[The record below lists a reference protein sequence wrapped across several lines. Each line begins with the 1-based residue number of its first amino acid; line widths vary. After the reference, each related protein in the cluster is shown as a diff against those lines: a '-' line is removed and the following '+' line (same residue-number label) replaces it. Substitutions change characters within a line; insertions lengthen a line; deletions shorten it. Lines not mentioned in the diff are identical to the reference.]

1 MAVEFTLD
9 FSYEINSSLQ
19 IGDQVYFSIPQ
30 SKGGFEVADG
40 STSTVHVGEVIDILN
55 DFSISVYS
63 EYVDA
68 SNNLLSSNNP
78 PSGSY
83 ISFSKNKVVNNSDL
97 LGYYAEVEFINN
109 SKTKAEL
116 FSVGSEV
123 TENSK

>member
-1 MAVEFTLD
+1 MAVNFTLD
-9 FSYEINSSLQ
+9 FNYEINASLQ
-19 IGDQVYFSIPQ
+19 VGDELYFSTVQ
-30 SKGGFEVADG
+30 NLGGFEVADN
-40 STSTVHVGEVIDILN
+40 STSMIHIGTVIDIF
-55 DFSISVYS
+55 DEFSISVYS

-68 SNNLLSSNNP
+68 SNNLLNSNTP